1 MEQLKRKANNSL
13 CEIVEPGCNNN
24 SLFEIAKPAWLLQTR
39 TSIYNETC
47 WQPSSFTT
55 KPRSSYFTVFLII
68 TVFALDTPVF
78 QRVGKFIEAFVFQA
92 NKLKILKQKY
102 TFSAV

>member
-1 MEQLKRKANNSL
+1 MKEMKRKANNCA

-24 SLFEIAKPAWLLQTR
+24 SLFEIVKPGCYKLELPYR
-39 TSIYNETC
+39 TKLAGN
-47 WQPSSFTT
+47 QV
-55 KPRSSYFTVFLII
+55 RSRYFTVFLI
-68 TVFALDTPVF
+68 TVFALDTPAF

-92 NKLKILKQKY
+92 KKLKILKQKH

>member
-24 SLFEIAKPAWLLQTR
+24 SLFEIVKPACYKLELPYR
-39 TSIYNETC
+39 TKLC

-55 KPRSSYFTVFLII
+55 KLRSSYFTVF
-68 TVFALDTPVF
+68 
-78 QRVGKFIEAFVFQA
+78 QRVCKFIEAFVFQA
-92 NKLKILKQKY
+92 NKLKRLKQKY

>member
-13 CEIVEPGCNNN
+13 CEIVEHGCNNN

-47 WQPSSFTT
+47 WQPSSVTT
-55 KPRSSYFTVFLII
+55 KLRSSYFTVFLI